1 MKIFTKLILAFG
13 AVALICGLVG
23 GVGWYGIKS
32 TESGLVELANI
43 RLPSVHA
50 LGVAMESMTDIKA
63 LERTAIISRLSAAE
77 RRQVLDSFAGAWHSF
92 DQAYAEYES
101 LPKTA
106 AETDLLQQ
114 MDSAVE
120 NWKKE
125 HQKLVRLV
133 SEVDL
138 NDVEAL
144 ETTLVARLLDHVRWV
159 GALDVA
165 IAEGK
170 EFKGQL
176 DPRLCG
182 LGKWL
187 HGFKSGSAEFDALL
201 TKFHGPHEKL
211 HNLGVR
217 INEITIMHNY
227 SSLGESREA
236 RDLFDNEGE
245 STLRIIETIF
255 GQALAVVRKD
265 IGNLGAA
272 IDLAFGSEQA
282 AFDQAMAKMD
292 TAAELCSAYCQEVS
306 LSGEQTARRS
316 KTVAAIAVLGGIFL
330 AMTFGYYI
338 TRSIVVPLRDAV
350 AALAKI
356 SRGDTSAR
364 IPMGKAVNCSATKK
378 CGNENCPSY
387 GKVDHCWVTSGSFS
401 AVKHCPRAIKGGDCR
416 TCELYGAKTALLE
429 LGSIVGSLANNIAER
444 EELALAIA
452 NGDLTREVEIASEQD
467 DLGKALQMMVENLS
481 QMIARVKN
489 AGEHINDAS
498 RQVSDS
504 AQSLADGANQ
514 AAASVEEINA
524 SMGQMASQTRLNA
537 ENAVQAN
544 QLSGKAKN
552 TAENGN
558 KQMDDMVVAMG
569 DINESGQNIS
579 KIIKVIDEI
588 AFQTNLLALNAA
600 VEAARAGKHGKGFA
614 VVAEEVRNLAA
625 RSAKAAKE
633 TAELIEGS
641 VEKTGKGAEI
651 ANSTARSLE
660 EIVSGITEVTDLVK
674 EITTASN
681 EQAVGISEVGQGLD
695 QIDKVTQ
702 ENTLNADQCAES
714 SKQLTEQAVQLNQLL
729 GNFKVKEENIVSH
742 V

>member
-23 GVGWYGIKS
+23 GIGWYGIKS
-32 TESGLVELANI
+32 TEAGLVELAET

-50 LGVAMESMTDIKA
+50 LGVAVASMNNIRA

-77 RRQVLDSFAGAWHSF
+77 RRQVVDSLARAWQSF
-92 DQAYAEYES
+92 DRAYAEYEA
-101 LPKTA
+101 LPKTG
-106 AETDLLQQ
+106 AEAELLQR
-114 MDSAVE
+114 MSAAVA

-125 HQKLVRLV
+125 HRKLVELV
-133 SEVDL
+133 SAVEL
-138 NDVEAL
+138 NDVQAL
-144 ETTLVARLLDHVRWV
+144 ETILMARLLDHVRWV
-159 GALDVA
+159 AALDVA

-170 EFKGQL
+170 EFTGQL

-187 HGFKSGSAEFDALL
+187 SGFESGSAEFDALL
-201 TKFHGPHEKL
+201 AEFNKPHEKL
-211 HNLGVR
+211 HNLGQR
-217 INEITIMHNY
+217 INQATARHDH
-227 SSLGESREA
+227 SSPGESREA
-236 RDLFDNEGE
+236 RDLFDNQVNPALGA
-245 STLRIIETIF
+245 IETIF
-255 GQALAVVRKD
+255 GQALAVVRQD
-265 IGNLGAA
+265 IGNLDTA
-272 IDLAFGSEQA
+272 IDLAFGSEQT
-282 AFDQAMAKMD
+282 AFDQAMALMD
-292 TAAELCSAYCQEVS
+292 RAAELCSAHCREVS

-316 KTVAAIAVLGGIFL
+316 KTVAAIAVLAGIFL

-338 TRSIVVPLRDAV
+338 TRSIVLPLRAAV
-350 AALAKI
+350 AALARI

-364 IPMGKAVNCSATKK
+364 IPMGKAVNCSTIKN

-387 GKVDHCWVTSGSFS
+387 GRQDHCWVTSGSFS
-401 AVKHCPRAIKGGDCR
+401 AVKHCPRAIKGEDCR
-416 TCELYGAKTALLE
+416 SCALYGARTTLLE
-429 LGSIVGSLANNIAER
+429 LGSIIGSLADNIAER

-467 DLGKALQMMVENLS
+467 DLGKALQMMVKNLS

-489 AGEHINDAS
+489 AGQHINNAS
-498 RQVSDS
+498 KQVSGS
-504 AQSLADGANQ
+504 ARSLADGANQ

-524 SMGQMASQTRLNA
+524 TMGQMASQTKLNA
-537 ENAVQAN
+537 ENAARAN
-544 QLSGKAKN
+544 QLSGKAKD

-558 KQMDDMVVAMG
+558 QQMDEMVVAM
-569 DINESGQNIS
+569 DEINEAGRNIS

-625 RSAKAAKE
+625 RSARAARE

-641 VEKTGKGAEI
+641 VAKTGKGAEI
-651 ANSTARSLE
+651 AHSTAGSLE
-660 EIVSGITEVTDLVK
+660 EIVGGITEVTDLVK
-674 EITTASN
+674 EIATASN
-681 EQAVGISEVGQGLD
+681 EQAAGISEVGQGLD

-702 ENTLNADQCAES
+702 ENTVNADQCAES
-714 SKQLTEQAVQLNQLL
+714 SKQLTEQADRLNRLL
-729 GNFKVKEENIVSH
+729 GNFKVTEENIS
-742 V
+742 